1 MCLGIPGK
9 VIKITEDTAMPMGIV
24 DFGGVRRETCLVY
37 VEDEVSLGD
46 YVIVH
51 AGFAISKLDEEEATR
66 TLELLQ
72 ELREFEDVAE
82 GSETAEPNFSEQS
95 PNAT

>member
-9 VIKITEDTAMPMGIV
+9 VINITEDSAMPMGIV

-37 VEDEVSLGD
+37 VEDEVSVGD

-66 TLELLQ
+66 TLELLR
-72 ELREFEDVAE
+72 ELGELEDVAE
-82 GSETAEPNFSEQS
+82 VS
-95 PNAT
+95 